1 MYDDIT
7 IAIERQI
14 LCLKQADT
22 TGMTIDNLYQV
33 TRAAW
38 GIDRT
43 TFGVLARDAAEPAGF
58 QIIEV
63 DDET

>member
-7 IAIERQI
+7 IAIEKQI
-14 LCLKQADT
+14 LCLKRADT

-38 GIDRT
+38 G
-43 TFGVLARDAAEPAGF
+43 LW
-58 QIIEV
+58 
-63 DDET
+63 